1 MAAPLKNIPISTP
14 YRKPGKLWSKGY
26 HTGVDYKAPV
36 GTPFYA
42 VQGGTVLAGGWGKS
56 YGIQIL
62 VDQDPLFDGTP
73 KRIAGGWAIYAHL
86 SQSLVKPGQ
95 KIKKG
100 QLIGRVGNTGTNTTG
115 AHLHYEVRN
124 NQRWSAGTEVDPM
137 PFIAA

>member
-1 MAAPLKNIPISTP
+1 MALPIQGGKITTP
-14 YRKPGKLWSKGY
+14 YKKKGKHWSKGY
-26 HTGVDYKAPV
+26 HTGVDFAQAV
-36 GTPFYA
+36 GTPVYA

-86 SQSLVKPGQ
+86 SKSNVTAGQ
-95 KIKKG
+95 RIEKG
-100 QLIGRVGNTGTNTTG
+100 DLIGYVGNTGNSTG

-137 PFIAA
+137 PFIGA